1 MSPEARNAR
10 GILHF
15 GYIVLPIA
23 AGADKFVNVLTD
35 WDKYV
40 APWFQD
46 LLPFSTSTFMALV
59 GVVEIAAGLIVAF
72 RPRIGAWIVAGWLAV
87 IILNL
92 LALPEYWDVA
102 LRDVG
107 LLLGAVALGRLYG
120 SANQTATA

>member
-1 MSPEARNAR
+1 MSPEARSAR

-23 AGADKFVNVLTD
+23 AGADKFANVLTD
-35 WDKYV
+35 WEKYL

-46 LLPFSTSTFMALV
+46 LLPFSASTFMALV

-72 RPRIGAWIVAGWLAV
+72 RPRIGALIVAAWLGA

-107 LLLGAVALGRLYG
+107 LLLGALALGRLYG
-120 SANQTATA
+120 AGPATP

>member
-1 MSPEARNAR
+1 MSPEARSAR

-15 GYIVLPIA
+15 GFIVLPIA
-23 AGADKFVNVLTD
+23 MGADKFAHVLTD

-40 APWFQD
+40 APWFLD
-46 LLPFSTSTFMALV
+46 LLPFSTGTFLALV

-107 LLLGAVALGRLYG
+107 LLLGAVALGRLYAAG
-120 SANQTATA
+120 PTAA